1 MFLYTVS
8 LFILLLYALFTLL
21 LWRGWTRT
29 ETRSKATKDDEVP
42 RIPVTVLIPVRNE
55 EATLGPLLADLNTQR
70 YPAEL
75 LSVYVVDDA
84 STDATAEVVRQYQT
98 KVTYALHLLE
108 APQTSD
114 TASPKKRAITFALSQ
129 TQAPLVLCTDGDCRL
144 GPNWVNEIVSF
155 QAQTKARFISAAVRF
170 TAPRTLWEHFMSI
183 EFASLV
189 GAGAST
195 LAYGQPTMCNG
206 ANIAYLR
213 STFQEVGGYAHT
225 PSIASGDD
233 EFLMHRIHQGF
244 PKSIRFLMS
253 QEAVVET
260 KPPASW
266 AHFRAQRKRW
276 ASKWKHYSATAP
288 KVVAIFVF
296 LSNFLLIAHTSGWAF
311 GAIDGYELGLL
322 WLLKCL
328 PETLFLVHVLLFLER
343 SRSILYIPLLQVV
356 YPLYVCFFG
365 LAAQTPTYEW
375 KGRKLQ

>member
-1 MFLYTVS
+1 MFYILS
-8 LFILLLYALFTLL
+8 LFILLLYTLFTLF

-29 ETRSKATKDDEVP
+29 ETLSKASKDEEVP
-42 RIPVTVLIPVRNE
+42 NIDVAVIIPVRNE

-84 STDATAEVVRQYQT
+84 STDATTEVVRRYQT
-98 KVTYALHLLE
+98 EVTYALHLLE

-114 TASPKKRAITFALSQ
+114 TASPKKRAIAFALSH
-129 TQAPLVLCTDGDCRL
+129 AHESLILCTDGDCRL

-155 QAQTKARFISAAVRF
+155 QARTRARFISAAVRF
-170 TAPRTLWEHFMSI
+170 ATPNTLWEHFMTI

-195 LAYGQPTMCNG
+195 LAYGRPTMCNG
-206 ANIAYLR
+206 ANITYQR
-213 STFQEVGGYAHT
+213 STFQEVGGYTQT

-233 EFLMHRIHQGF
+233 EFLMHRIHQLF
-244 PKSIRFLMS
+244 PGSIRFLMS
-253 QEAVVET
+253 KEAVVET
-260 KPPASW
+260 NPPASW
-266 AHFRAQRKRW
+266 ADFRAQRKRW
-276 ASKWKHYSATAP
+276 ASKWKHYSSTMP
-288 KVVAIFVF
+288 KAIAIFVF
-296 LSNFLLIAHTSGWAF
+296 LSNFLLIAHTLGWAF
-311 GAIDGYELGLL
+311 GVIDGHELGLL

-328 PETLFLVHVLLFLER
+328 PEILFLVHILLFLER
-343 SRSILYIPLLQVV
+343 SRSILYIPLLQTV